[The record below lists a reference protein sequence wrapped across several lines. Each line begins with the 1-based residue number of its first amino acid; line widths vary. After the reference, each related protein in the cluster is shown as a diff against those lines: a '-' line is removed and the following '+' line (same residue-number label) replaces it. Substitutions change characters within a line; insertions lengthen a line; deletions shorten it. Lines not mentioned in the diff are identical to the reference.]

1 MPRQAIHT
9 KSQRRSSG
17 RDCGCGEVARGGCVF
32 AWKFSVT
39 RLSVLT
45 ETERRARPNMLS
57 LHQ

>member
-9 KSQRRSSG
+9 KTQRKSSG

-32 AWKFSVT
+32 AWMFSVT
-39 RLSVLT
+39 RPSVLA
-45 ETERRARPNMLS
+45 ETERTARPNKLS